1 MFEYF
6 LGLGNDRPKV
16 LGATHFH
23 EIFENGFLK
32 PRPSLEFGYME
43 VRLDQDAQDV
53 EDQITYLY
61 NFRRGR
67 SVTSYGSCCAALN
80 GVDSAIVERAN
91 HLVELSAKGENLV
104 AACAA
109 ISLEEEE
116 DLKDAEETA
125 RHFLLQDFRNLIMQD
140 AEIDSHEDPRKV
152 LEGVMR

>member
-1 MFEYF
+1 M
-6 LGLGNDRPKV
+6 
-16 LGATHFH
+16 
-23 EIFENGFLK
+23 
-32 PRPSLEFGYME
+32 
-43 VRLDQDAQDV
+43 
-53 EDQITYLY
+53 
-61 NFRRGR
+61 
-67 SVTSYGSCCAALN
+67 
-80 GVDSAIVERAN
+80 ERAN

-116 DLKDAEETA
+116 DLKDAVKCFDTSPCLQVLNAWQEETA